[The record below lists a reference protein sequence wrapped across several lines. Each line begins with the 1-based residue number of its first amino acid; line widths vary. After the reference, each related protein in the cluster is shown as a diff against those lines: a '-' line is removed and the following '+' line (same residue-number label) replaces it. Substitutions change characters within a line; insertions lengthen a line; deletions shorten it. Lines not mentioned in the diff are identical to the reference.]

1 VSRLEKKG
9 LVRMIEEIEN
19 NEQQKKVYVN
29 RELGIKD
36 MLNLDE
42 IDPKVLKEFNI

>member
-1 VSRLEKKG
+1 LEKKR

-19 NEQQKKVYVN
+19 NEPQKKIYVN

-42 IDPKVLKEFNI
+42 IDPRVLKEFNI